1 MSTKDLTK
9 NHGSHSENSNDV
21 QERLERLNREIY
33 ESLNDTI
40 VVGRIHQIDI
50 KKGFLGRIEK
60 LSFIIC
66 RAYYRLNLKTDQRE
80 MTKEYVRVIVQEKDY
95 KKYKSLRVDD
105 MVVVIGGFYM
115 FSTDI
120 QVSRIVYCAN
130 GRKYKRSDKD
140 IKKYIKILES

>member
-50 KKGFLGRIEK
+50 RKGFLGRIEK
-60 LSFIIC
+60 LSFTI
-66 RAYYRLNLKTDQRE
+66 K
-80 MTKEYVRVIVQEKDY
+80 QE
-95 KKYKSLRVDD
+95 
-105 MVVVIGGFYM
+105 
-115 FSTDI
+115 
-120 QVSRIVYCAN
+120 
-130 GRKYKRSDKD
+130 
-140 IKKYIKILES
+140 